1 MLSQNFQKIWEGNKK
16 EKVSLKGK
24 EPLKY
29 RLVNASYK
37 IRSMISRL
45 DAYIAR
51 LQERD
56 RTLFERVVDAQI
68 SKDSMRA
75 AMYANEIAEIRKI
88 TKQMIVTQIALEQ
101 VALRLETV
109 GELGD
114 IFVNLIPV
122 VGVISELKAA
132 LKGIMPELSIEL
144 GEIGE
149 SLQEIVVEA
158 GNFTGAPYVGSPSSP
173 EAKKILEEA
182 AAIAEQR
189 MKEKFPDL
197 PVTSGLTQTQKS

>member
-1 MLSQNFQKIWEGNKK
+1 MAIQNFQKIWEGNKK
-16 EKVSLKGK
+16 EKVTIKGK
-24 EPLKY
+24 EPLRY
-29 RLVNASYK
+29 RLANANYK

-56 RTLFERVVDAQI
+56 RTLFERVVEAQM
-68 SKDSMRA
+68 SKDHMRA

-88 TKQMIVTQIALEQ
+88 TKQMIITQIALEQ
-101 VALRLETV
+101 VSLRLETV
-109 GELGD
+109 EELGD

-122 VGVISELKAA
+122 VGVISELKSV
-132 LKGIMPELSIEL
+132 LKGIMPEISIEL

-149 SLQEIVVEA
+149 ALQEIVVEA
-158 GNFTGAPYVGSPSSP
+158 GNFTGAPYVGAPSSP

-197 PVTSGLTQTQKS
+197 PLSSGLTQVQKS